1 MARILSRR
9 TSADKSLTPSLKRVT
24 TRSMLR
30 FCSVFALASLVCV
43 LGCDEPKSSPTTAT
57 SSSASAVKP
66 PPAPVALP
74 TPSTMV
80 TAQDKPAG
88 ADKPEWITAQHV
100 LVAFKGA
107 KNAPATVKR
116 SKDEA
121 KKRAEE
127 VATKA
132 KAGEDFSALVKD
144 YSDDAATIDRLGSV
158 GKFKPEGMVKPFSDA
173 AFALKVDGV
182 SDPVE
187 TPFGFHVIK
196 RNQ

>member
-1 MARILSRR
+1 MPRLHPLLLCAPFFI
-9 TSADKSLTPSLKRVT
+9 T
-24 TRSMLR
+24 
-30 FCSVFALASLVCV
+30 
-43 LGCDEPKSSPTTAT
+43 LGCDEPPPAPATAT
-57 SSSASAVKP
+57 STAASAAKAP
-66 PPAPVALP
+66 PPATQAAP
-74 TPSTMV
+74 TSAT
-80 TAQDKPAG
+80 TASAQDKPAG
-88 ADKPEWITAQHV
+88 ATDKPEWITAQHI

-132 KAGEDFSALVKD
+132 KAGEDFTALVKE

-158 GKFKPEGMVKPFSDA
+158 GKFKPENMVKPFSDA
-173 AFALKVDGV
+173 AFALKVDGI

-187 TPFGFHVIK
+187 SPFGFHVIK